1 VKFLLICRLEQDGT
15 AKEALLLT
23 EKQAHET
30 TLETLTEAQERN
42 EELLKKIHEDDKT
55 ILQLKF
61 TIQRSI
67 TVSWLLIPIYQL
79 MLGLGLVKALAR
91 RSFHNFFRPFCNTKS
106 KINKFQFNPNPTRPS
121 L

>member
-1 VKFLLICRLEQDGT
+1 VKFPFLICRLEQDGT

-23 EKQAHET
+23 EKQAHEA
-30 TLETLTEAQERN
+30 TLETLTDAQERN

-67 TVSWLLIPIYQL
+67 AVSWLFIPIYQL
-79 MLGLGLVKALAR
+79 MLGLGLVKGLGPQVL
-91 RSFHNFFRPFCNTKS
+91 SQLFS
-106 KINKFQFNPNPTRPS
+106 D
-121 L
+121 LL